1 MMADFEQECSS
12 SARFARHAAP
22 FQVLHLV
29 QHRGIGHA
37 LRMPFLVQAYLD
49 DHALTAAAATA
60 KDAFAKAIEW
70 HVVGRLIDVSISD
83 GTRSYSITEFS
94 SVMAL
99 AEIANTAEA
108 YVKEHPAADGLAR
121 VCCRA
126 CAKQPT
132 S

>member
-1 MMADFEQECSS
+1 
-12 SARFARHAAP
+12 
-22 FQVLHLV
+22 
-29 QHRGIGHA
+29 
-37 LRMPFLVQAYLD
+37 MPFLVQAYLD

-108 YVKEHPAADGLAR
+108 YVKEHPAAEEISADGRHSLA
-121 VCCRA
+121 
-126 CAKQPT
+126 KKF
-132 S
+132 